1 MKQIEISLWEITK
14 EEAKQLPPYT
24 QVLIFNTFTGTY
36 NIEYAGE
43 KRGIVHSKYASEFL
57 RYFSFD
63 KPSEG
68 GAEK

>member
-1 MKQIEISLWEITK
+1 MKRIEISLWEITK
-14 EEAKQLPPYT
+14 EEARLLPPQA
-24 QVLIFNTFTGTY
+24 QVLIFNTLIGTY
-36 NIEYAGE
+36 RIEYAGE
-43 KRGIVHSKYASEFL
+43 KRGIVHSKHASEFL